1 MAARLENWT
10 ITADEILDYDIAAH
24 LPPPIKILERVPSL
38 RSIFVAV
45 FWGAQGVLLVELITA
60 GCYCGTLNKLEER
73 CLLVETKKCAR

>member
-1 MAARLENWT
+1 MKYWIMTLQHTSPHQQRKLET
-10 ITADEILDYDIAAH
+10 
-24 LPPPIKILERVPSL
+24 VPSL

-45 FWGAQGVLLVELITA
+45 FWGAQGILLVDLITA